1 LEKDGVAA
9 MHIIVV
15 GLNHKTTPID
25 LRERLH
31 FPTTTLEEPLEK
43 LAHYTEGGDRVILS
57 TCNRVEL
64 YGHVQHLAHGSGR
77 LQQFL
82 SDYHGIA
89 ADALTPH
96 LYSYHGE
103 AALRHLF
110 RVVSSLDSLVIG
122 EPQIAAQVKE
132 SFAIARRASATS
144 AVFNQVFERAFAV
157 AKRVRT
163 ETRISEHAVSVSYA
177 AVELA
182 KKIFQD
188 LSAKT
193 VLILGAGEMSEL
205 TARHLISHGV
215 QQLLVANRTPERAL
229 ELAVKLAGQ
238 GVALAELPGYLPKAD
253 IIVSSTGASELVIR
267 KVDVQNALKLRK
279 NRPMFF
285 IDIAVPRDIDP
296 TVNELDNVY
305 VYDIDDLQHVVEE
318 NRKAREREAAV
329 AETIIAREVEDVL
342 KWFDEQQVV
351 PAVIR
356 LRRKAETIRNQELE
370 KLFARLGPVSD
381 SEREAIEAMASSII
395 NKLLHTPIV
404 RLKQESQ
411 ARGGGRYLQALR
423 DLFSLDE

>member
-1 LEKDGVAA
+1 
-9 MHIIVV
+9 MQIIVV
-15 GLNHKTTPID
+15 GLNHKTTPIEW
-25 LRERLH
+25 RERLH
-31 FPTTTLEEPLEK
+31 FPADILEGPLEK
-43 LAHYTEGGDRVILS
+43 LAHYTEGGERVILS
-57 TCNRVEL
+57 TCNRVEI
-64 YGHVQHLAHGSGR
+64 YAHVRHLAHGGSR

-82 SDYHGIA
+82 SDYHGIV
-89 ADALTPH
+89 ADTLTPY
-96 LYSYHGE
+96 LYAHHGE

-132 SFAIARRASATS
+132 AFTIARHANATGP
-144 AVFNQVFERAFAV
+144 VFNQVFERAFAV

-163 ETRISEHAVSVSYA
+163 ETRIGEQAVSVSSA

-193 VLILGAGEMSEL
+193 VLVLGAGEMSEL
-205 TARHLISHGV
+205 TARHLIGQGV
-215 QQLLVANRTPERAL
+215 RHLLVANRTL
-229 ELAVKLAGQ
+229 EHAMDLASRLQGQ
-238 GVALAELPGYLPKAD
+238 GVALAELPVYLYQAD
-253 IIVSSTGASELVIR
+253 IIVSSTGAPDIVLH
-267 KVDVQNALKLRK
+267 KADVQSALKRRK

-296 TVNELDNVY
+296 AVNELANVY
-305 VYDIDDLQHVVEE
+305 LYDIDDLQHVVEE
-318 NRKAREREAAV
+318 NRKAREREAV
-329 AETIIAREVEDVL
+329 LAEAIIAREVEDVL

-356 LRRKAETIRNQELE
+356 LRRKAEAIRHQELE
-370 KLFARLGPVSD
+370 KLFSKLGPLSD
-381 SEREAIEAMASSII
+381 SERQAIEAMSSSII

-411 ARGGGRYLQALR
+411 AKGGGRYLQALR